1 MSKHTEGPWD
11 YTWGTH
17 WTIRKRDSI
26 KALAEVGSVGYM
38 RDEDREEEEEANA
51 RLIAKSPDM
60 VELLCE
66 VLFSQTL
73 AEDLE
78 DRIEK
83 CVAQA
88 LGPENMPKQR
98 KT

>member
-1 MSKHTEGPWD
+1 MSKHTEGPWEAHYLNAVD
-11 YTWGTH
+11 RRYWFVRSPDSAVAD
-17 WTIRKRDSI
+17 IR
-26 KALAEVGSVGYM
+26 GS
-38 RDEDREEEEEANA
+38 DNATANA
-51 RLIAKSPDM
+51 IFIATAPEM